1 LADLARR
8 TRIRLENLESLEKD
22 DLGALPT
29 DPYVRGFVKQ
39 VCRELGLPTH
49 DGLRRYEY
57 LRETA
62 APSDEIV
69 WAVERSRT
77 ETAAWEGGLPD
88 PDRAVGL
95 VGRYGL
101 WVGGA
106 AALALLAFVA
116 LRAFDRAEPSPPP
129 PTTTTE
135 RVAPAPTVA
144 DAPGETQPTGES
156 TPRELLDDAPGVV
169 EGPPALA
176 LADVATYRGET
187 VPTDE
192 PVASRTQPPVQS
204 PVEPRAATPTPPTPE
219 PRGADRT
226 EAPREAR
233 DDPPPPPPRPTAS
246 SRLVLTV
253 RALQDVEVA
262 VLLDGVGHPRT
273 KSLRAGES
281 KSWKADARFV
291 LEASDGG
298 SLRVFLDGEDRGLA
312 GPAGAPVSRLVI
324 RPGASR

>member
-22 DLGALPT
+22 DLEALPT

-39 VCRELGLPTH
+39 VCRELGLPAH
-49 DGLRRYEY
+49 DGLRRYEH
-57 LRETA
+57 LREVA

-69 WAVERSRT
+69 WAVERTRT
-77 ETAAWEGGLPD
+77 ETAAREGAD
-88 PDRAVGL
+88 PDRAVGV

-101 WVGGA
+101 WVAGA
-106 AALALLAFVA
+106 GILALLGFVA
-116 LRAFDRAEPSPPP
+116 LRAFDRAEPSASSPPA
-129 PTTTTE
+129 E

-144 DAPGETQPTGES
+144 DAPAGEPQPIEES
-156 TPRELLDDAPGVV
+156 TPRELLNDAPAVI

-176 LADVATYRGET
+176 LADVATYREPV
-187 VPTDE
+187 VPPDE
-192 PVASRTQPPVQS
+192 PVAARTQPPVQS
-204 PVEPRAATPTPPTPE
+204 PVESRAATRIPATPE
-219 PRGADRT
+219 PGSAERT

-233 DDPPPPPPRPTAS
+233 DDPPPPPRPTAS

-253 RALQDVEVA
+253 RALQDVQVA

-281 KSWKADARFV
+281 KSWKADERFV